1 MSAPTGLG
9 VGELVRATERL
20 AVCLGAGLPWGQALV
35 ESGADRLQGARRVDP
50 AARPGRVAVLV
61 ALRVVERLGAPGAGV
76 LTRAAVALR
85 EGVAAE
91 GRRAS
96 AVAGPAAS
104 ARIVASLPLAGPL
117 VAGMLGVDAAHVLLG
132 TGWGRV
138 CAVVGVVLLVLSWRW
153 SMALVRRAAGPVS
166 SGVDEAVVCDLVAAA
181 LDAGVGTATA
191 LREVARALDE
201 VPGADPSGRAEDLR
215 RCAVGLD
222 TGDFRLVAVGAA
234 TGPLLDAVRFSVRTG
249 APAGRPL
256 LLAAEEVRRSGEQRA
271 ATATARLA
279 ARLVLPLGLC
289 ALPGFLLLGIA
300 PVVVELL
307 GAGLR

>member
-1 MSAPTGLG
+1 VRPGPLG
-9 VGELVRATERL
+9 VAELVRATERL
-20 AVCLGAGLPWGQALV
+20 AVCLEAGLPWSQSLA
-35 ESGADRLQGARRVDP
+35 ESGADGLGGARPVAP
-50 AARPGRVAVLV
+50 EARSGRVAVLV
-61 ALRVVERLGAPGAGV
+61 AVRVVERLGAPGAGV
-76 LTRAAVALR
+76 LTRAAASLR
-85 EGVAAE
+85 EGVAAA

-104 ARIVASLPLAGPL
+104 ARIVGGLPLAGPF
-117 VAGMLGVDAAHVLLG
+117 VAGLLGVDAAHVLLG
-132 TGWGRV
+132 TPWGRA
-138 CAVVGVVLLVLSWRW
+138 CAVLGVVLLALSWWW
-153 SMALVRRAAGPVS
+153 STVLVRRAVGHRDD
-166 SGVDEAVVCDLVAAA
+166 GVDEAVVCDLVAAA
-181 LDAGVGTATA
+181 LDAGVGTAGA

-201 VPGADPSGRAEDLR
+201 VPGADPDGRADDLR

-222 TGDFRLVAVGAA
+222 TGDFRLVVVRVDLE
-234 TGPLLDAVRFSVRTG
+234 PLLDAVRFSVRTG

-256 LLAAEEVRRSGEQRA
+256 QLAAEEVRRAGEQRA